1 MWGTVEN
8 WFNNRAE
15 KSAMRA
21 GEEADGAQ
29 RADAGRIPFDLS
41 TIEWKM
47 VARKK
52 AFYTG
57 VPMFMEEKMSDV
69 KFE

>member
-41 TIEWKM
+41 TIEWKIIWLFSLLYH
-47 VARKK
+47 R
-52 AFYTG
+52 
-57 VPMFMEEKMSDV
+57 
-69 KFE
+69 